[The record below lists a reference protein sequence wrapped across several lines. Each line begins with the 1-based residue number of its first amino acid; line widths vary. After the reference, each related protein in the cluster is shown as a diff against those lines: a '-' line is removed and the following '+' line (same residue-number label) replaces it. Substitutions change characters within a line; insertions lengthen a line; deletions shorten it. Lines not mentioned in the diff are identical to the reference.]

1 MFQNDELKNHLE
13 TSFSVE
19 SEPAVVA
26 EWNMNVPGNIQKI
39 GNYRYRQ
46 GSTQY
51 SVLPNVFDILDLGNF
66 YTGAT
71 DADVAVQDGFE
82 EDGTTP
88 QIFTYPKDKE
98 KMLYSLEDCLK
109 PFRPRSGINK
119 LSYFSNK
126 YLSFPNVNMYLRP
139 RYYMPTKDDEFKYWR
154 SYRTETNP
162 TNNKN
167 SEYGISKNSS
177 IGRYDI
183 EDTNPFVVYKE
194 PVPAN
199 RLVVKLQTNV
209 GNIDLGPFR
218 ATGGASLPDP
228 FFGESKKT
236 VPSRFKVEYL
246 NELDQWIP
254 AYSFNGDSIRDDGIS
269 PIFGADGYLSLE
281 YGIEVPSDYANNF
294 RLVGTV
300 SSAIILPES
309 NIIGMAYLVVATE
322 NAKGTLH
329 VFNGEAYDTFVPNYR
344 WFIGND
350 GAYENTHFVTDFTN
364 PSHYIEPGTVRNT
377 YREFVFLKGIR
388 LVVETM
394 NTPNTPLELIEMSPR
409 LVANLSNNLIE
420 FDVTKAA
427 ADLGSSALPVGQMM
441 AGTGNLTLFDNDQ
454 SFNTNNQWDFET
466 ETGSIIA
473 KHIERNIKF
482 VFYEVIKNVNNS
494 NYYVPVKT
502 LYSEGFPERDAQ
514 TGETRLTLRDF
525 YFYFESLKAPR
536 ILLTEVSLSQAVC
549 ILLDSIGFSNYV
561 FKRKAGVADPVIP
574 NFFIPPEQSVAET
587 LAQLSRATQSAMF
600 FDEYNN
606 FVVMT
611 KEYILD
617 ESSDRS
623 LDTTIYGSPSNGK
636 LPNIIGISSQ
646 DKTVFNAG
654 TVNFTSR
661 QIQRTAGTIQQNQ
674 FVDRNLI
681 YKPSLLW
688 EVGGST
694 KTSSANAGDQS
705 GYALTA
711 LPLNTD
717 ISDAIP
723 TVSANNEIINNTF
736 DVGENAYWV
745 VRFQGFFYANGE
757 IIKYDAVEYNVTGI
771 GNVWISSNLEY
782 QEYFS
787 KVPFNG
793 KIYPTGLIR
802 IFADPFYET
811 TTGTTITENN
821 QQTTLPLRL
830 KPGPVVSHGRGQF
843 GTPIVSHKAGL
854 DLHWTSNDNIQGCE
868 MMSELLFTTD
878 LAATAPPSE
887 IGIAGIAKDTAVK
900 TQRNSIIRNFLSSK
914 YSTETDVSSLKTATA
929 ATMQSSA
936 LVMTGPDFEPVKN
949 PRNHLSYV
957 YKKLDKAYKHFGT
970 RVRIIGKIEPL
981 GEDRT
986 QTVVGGM
993 TYLNIPGSDPTQ
1005 SISVG
1010 GGSAGI
1016 NLVNPATNNGYY
1028 FEIAALTSSKIGN
1041 LLDRLNLIDEDTEE
1055 PTVSVENI
1063 LFYKVKKNSNSG
1075 VLFQGNPVS
1084 VKITA
1089 IDNSTTISYRVI
1101 GGETPIAGTLGNPAT
1116 VPDPEASFVVPQT
1129 VSNIAQVGTTQA
1141 WTAEIS
1147 GFTSLTRLRKMRVG
1161 DTITAKNG
1169 TGALFGGSPT
1179 SVKITALSED
1189 PKKVTYLVTGGT
1201 TPKAGTVTEFKTVPG
1216 PAISF
1221 GGGSPKGANVQNIV
1235 EQTVTGIPG
1244 VTKAWDAK
1252 LTGLDATE
1260 VAKLRVGDV
1269 ITATAGASELA
1280 VPVKLW
1286 GGLGNIL
1293 VDDGNFAGQYRLTG
1307 EENPTV
1313 YDLAIEYVDV
1323 NETKRDFYLYINQQ
1337 LVARVTDDDPMP
1349 IVKSSVGL
1357 FVRGNAKAMFENV
1370 YALGKNYAT
1379 NTVFDTNV
1387 PIAKVFGD
1395 SDNQVTAI
1403 EALSKYA
1410 LSGVVQ
1416 NTYLSQINSTSV
1428 PGYDLYF
1435 EEFGTI
1441 MREAAYFNVKYERAF
1456 PALYAKIAPTFNRI
1470 RGYTVSGFTADSYG
1484 AEFLVFNNT
1493 DTVLKLDPSTNNA
1506 LRILGVAFTG
1516 ENTTSITVDD
1526 FLKRRGNTSDPELKG
1541 STLVES
1547 PFKFTEQYEKIRQ
1560 SRILYGKND
1569 FTLDSIYIQDLD
1581 TAENL
1586 LGWIIN
1592 KNIRPRKSIG
1602 LNIFSMPT
1610 LQLGDLVNVYYKD
1623 PDGIDLVTPDS
1634 VRYVVYNINYSRSVG
1649 GPQMTAYLSEV

>member
-51 SVLPNVFDILDLGNF
+51 GVLPNVFDILDLGNF

-126 YLSFPNVNMYLRP
+126 YLSFPNVNMFLRP

-162 TNNKN
+162 IDNTS

-177 IGRYDI
+177 IGRYVI

-199 RLVVKLQTNV
+199 RIVVKLQTNI
-209 GNIDLGPFR
+209 GSIDLGPFR
-218 ATGGASLPDP
+218 ATGGVSLPDP

-236 VPSRFKVEYL
+236 VPSTFRVEYL
-246 NELDQWIP
+246 NELNQWVA
-254 AYSFNGDSIRDDGIS
+254 AYSFNETSLRDDNTS
-269 PIFGADGYLSLE
+269 PIFSADGHLSLE

-294 RLVGTV
+294 RLVDTV
-300 SSAIILPES
+300 SSTIVLPES
-309 NIIGMAYLVVATE
+309 NIVGRAYLVVTTE

-329 VFNGEAYDTFVPNYR
+329 VFNGQTYDTFTPNYR

-350 GAYENTHFVTDFTN
+350 EVYENTHFVTDFTN
-364 PSHYIEPGTVRNT
+364 PSYYKDAGTTSNT

-394 NTPNTPLELIEMSPR
+394 NVPNAPLELIEMSPR
-409 LVANLSNNLIE
+409 LSANLSNNLIE

-454 SFNTNNQWDFET
+454 SFNTNNQWNFET
-466 ETGSIIA
+466 QTGSIIA

-502 LYSEGFPERDAQ
+502 LYSEGFPERNAQ

-536 ILLTEVSLSQAVC
+536 ILLTEVSLSQAIC
-549 ILLDSIGFSNYV
+549 ILLDSVGFSNYV
-561 FKRKAGVADPVIP
+561 FKRKAGIADPVIP
-574 NFFIPPEQSVAET
+574 NFFIPPEQSIAET
-587 LAQLSRATQSAMF
+587 LAQLARATQSAMF

-617 ESSDRS
+617 ESSERS
-623 LDTTIYGSPSNGK
+623 LDTTIYGSSVNGK
-636 LPNIIGISSQ
+636 LPNIIEISSQ

-674 FVDRNLI
+674 FVDRSYV

-688 EVGGST
+688 EVGSSE

-705 GYALTA
+705 GYVLAA
-711 LPLNTD
+711 LPLNTN
-717 ISDAIP
+717 ISNAIP
-723 TVSANNEIINNTF
+723 QVSVNNQIINNTF
-736 DVGENAYWV
+736 DVGENAYWIS
-745 VRFQGFFYANGE
+745 RFQGFFFANGE
-757 IIKYDAVEYNVTGI
+757 VIKYDAVEYNVTGI

-782 QEYFS
+782 QDYFS

-793 KIYPTGLIR
+793 KIYPTGLVR
-802 IFADPFYET
+802 IFAEPFYET
-811 TTGTTITENN
+811 ITGITITENN
-821 QQTTLPLRL
+821 QETNVPVRL

-854 DLHWTSNDNIQGCE
+854 DSHWTKDSSIQGCE
-868 MMSELLFTTD
+868 MMSELLFTTN
-878 LAATAPPSE
+878 LSPTIPSTE
-887 IGIAGIAKDTAVK
+887 FGIAGAATQTALR

-914 YSTETDVSSLKTATA
+914 YNTETNVSSLKTASSA

-936 LVMTGPDFEPVKN
+936 LVMTGPDFEN
-949 PRNHLSYV
+949 TATPRNHVSYV
-957 YKKLDKAYKHFGT
+957 HKKLDKAYKHFGT

-981 GEDRT
+981 GDRT
-986 QTVVGGM
+986 QSVVGGM
-993 TYLNIPGSDPTQ
+993 TYLNIIGSDPTQ
-1005 SISVG
+1005 SISIG

-1016 NLVNPATNNGYY
+1016 NLVNPKTNNGYY
-1028 FEIAALTSSKIGN
+1028 FEIAALTSSKVN
-1041 LLDRLNLIDEDTEE
+1041 SLLERLELIDENTEE
-1055 PTVSVENI
+1055 STVSVENI
-1063 LFYKVKKNSNSG
+1063 LFYKVKK
-1075 VLFQGNPVS
+1075 
-1084 VKITA
+1084 
-1089 IDNSTTISYRVI
+1089 
-1101 GGETPIAGTLGNPAT
+1101 
-1116 VPDPEASFVVPQT
+1116 
-1129 VSNIAQVGTTQA
+1129 
-1141 WTAEIS
+1141 
-1147 GFTSLTRLRKMRVG
+1147 
-1161 DTITAKNG
+1161 G
-1169 TGALFGGSPT
+1169 TGS
-1179 SVKITALSED
+1179 
-1189 PKKVTYLVTGGT
+1189 
-1201 TPKAGTVTEFKTVPG
+1201 
-1216 PAISF
+1216 
-1221 GGGSPKGANVQNIV
+1221 N
-1235 EQTVTGIPG
+1235 
-1244 VTKAWDAK
+1244 TKA
-1252 LTGLDATE
+1252 
-1260 VAKLRVGDV
+1260 
-1269 ITATAGASELA
+1269 
-1280 VPVKLW
+1280 VPIKLW

-1293 VDDGNFAGQYRLTG
+1293 VDDGNFAGQYRFTG

-1313 YDLAIEYVDV
+1313 YDLAIEYVDI
-1323 NETKRDFYLYINQQ
+1323 NETRRDFYLYINQK
-1337 LVARVTDDDPMP
+1337 LIARVTDNDPLP
-1349 IVKSSVGL
+1349 IVNSSVGL
-1357 FVRGNAKAMFENV
+1357 FVRGNSKAMFENI

-1395 SDNQVTAI
+1395 SDDQVSAT

-1410 LSGVVQ
+1410 ISGILQ
-1416 NTYLSQINSTSV
+1416 NTYLSKINSTSV
-1428 PGYDLYF
+1428 PAYDLYF

-1441 MREAAYFNVKYERAF
+1441 MREAAYFNIKYERAY

-1470 RGYTVSGFTADSYG
+1470 KGYTVSGFTADSYG

-1493 DTVLKLDPSTNNA
+1493 DTALKLDPSTNNA

-1526 FLKRRGNTSDPELKG
+1526 FLRRRGNTSDPELKG

-1547 PFKFTEQYEKIRQ
+1547 PFKFTEQYEKVRQ

-1569 FTLDSIYIQDLD
+1569 FTLDSIYIQDID

-1623 PDGIDLVTPDS
+1623 PDGIDLVTPES

-1649 GPQMTAYLSEV
+1649 GPQMTVYLSEV

>member
-1 MFQNDELKNHLE
+1 
-13 TSFSVE
+13 
-19 SEPAVVA
+19 
-26 EWNMNVPGNIQKI
+26 
-39 GNYRYRQ
+39 
-46 GSTQY
+46 
-51 SVLPNVFDILDLGNF
+51 
-66 YTGAT
+66 
-71 DADVAVQDGFE
+71 
-82 EDGTTP
+82 
-88 QIFTYPKDKE
+88 
-98 KMLYSLEDCLK
+98 
-109 PFRPRSGINK
+109 
-119 LSYFSNK
+119 
-126 YLSFPNVNMYLRP
+126 
-139 RYYMPTKDDEFKYWR
+139 MPTKDDEFKYWR

-162 TNNKN
+162 IDNTS

-177 IGRYDI
+177 IGRYVI

-199 RLVVKLQTNV
+199 RIVVKLQTNI
-209 GNIDLGPFR
+209 GSIDLGPFR
-218 ATGGASLPDP
+218 ATGGVSLPDP

-236 VPSRFKVEYL
+236 VPSTFRVEYL
-246 NELDQWIP
+246 NELNQWVA
-254 AYSFNGDSIRDDGIS
+254 AYSFNETSLRDDNTS
-269 PIFGADGYLSLE
+269 PIFSADGHLSLE

-294 RLVGTV
+294 RLVDTV
-300 SSAIILPES
+300 SSTIVLPES
-309 NIIGMAYLVVATE
+309 NIVGRAYLVVTTE

-329 VFNGEAYDTFVPNYR
+329 VFNGQTYDTFTPNYR

-350 GAYENTHFVTDFTN
+350 EVYENTHFVTDFTN
-364 PSHYIEPGTVRNT
+364 PSYYKDAGTTSNT

-394 NTPNTPLELIEMSPR
+394 NVPNAPLELIEMSPR
-409 LVANLSNNLIE
+409 LSANLSNNLIE

-454 SFNTNNQWDFET
+454 SFNTNNQWNFET
-466 ETGSIIA
+466 QTGSIIA

-502 LYSEGFPERDAQ
+502 LYSEGFPERNAQ

-536 ILLTEVSLSQAVC
+536 ILLTEVSLSQAIC
-549 ILLDSIGFSNYV
+549 ILLDSVGFSNYV
-561 FKRKAGVADPVIP
+561 FKRKAGIADPVIP
-574 NFFIPPEQSVAET
+574 NFFIPPEQSIAET
-587 LAQLSRATQSAMF
+587 LAQLARATQSAMF

-617 ESSDRS
+617 ESSERS
-623 LDTTIYGSPSNGK
+623 LDTTIYGSSVNGK
-636 LPNIIGISSQ
+636 LPNIIEISSQ

-674 FVDRNLI
+674 FVDRSYV

-688 EVGGST
+688 EVGSSE

-705 GYALTA
+705 GYVLAA
-711 LPLNTD
+711 LPLNTN
-717 ISDAIP
+717 ISNAIP
-723 TVSANNEIINNTF
+723 QVSVNNQIINNTF
-736 DVGENAYWV
+736 DVGENAYWIS
-745 VRFQGFFYANGE
+745 RFQGFFFANGE
-757 IIKYDAVEYNVTGI
+757 VIKYDAVEYNVTGI

-782 QEYFS
+782 QDYFS

-793 KIYPTGLIR
+793 KIYPTGLVR
-802 IFADPFYET
+802 IFAEPFYET
-811 TTGTTITENN
+811 ITGITITENN
-821 QQTTLPLRL
+821 QETNVPVRL

-854 DLHWTSNDNIQGCE
+854 DSHWTKDSSIQGCE
-868 MMSELLFTTD
+868 MMSELLFTTN
-878 LAATAPPSE
+878 LSPTIPSTE
-887 IGIAGIAKDTAVK
+887 FGIAGAATQTALR

-914 YSTETDVSSLKTATA
+914 YNTETNVSSLKTASSA

-936 LVMTGPDFEPVKN
+936 LVMTGPDFEN
-949 PRNHLSYV
+949 TATPRNHVSYV
-957 YKKLDKAYKHFGT
+957 HKKLDKAYKHFGT

-981 GEDRT
+981 GDRT
-986 QTVVGGM
+986 QSVVGGM
-993 TYLNIPGSDPTQ
+993 TYLNIIGSDPTQ
-1005 SISVG
+1005 SISIG

-1016 NLVNPATNNGYY
+1016 NLVNPKTNNGYY
-1028 FEIAALTSSKIGN
+1028 FEIAALTSSKVN
-1041 LLDRLNLIDEDTEE
+1041 SLLERLELIDENTEE
-1055 PTVSVENI
+1055 STVSVENI
-1063 LFYKVKKNSNSG
+1063 LFYKVKK
-1075 VLFQGNPVS
+1075 
-1084 VKITA
+1084 
-1089 IDNSTTISYRVI
+1089 
-1101 GGETPIAGTLGNPAT
+1101 
-1116 VPDPEASFVVPQT
+1116 
-1129 VSNIAQVGTTQA
+1129 
-1141 WTAEIS
+1141 
-1147 GFTSLTRLRKMRVG
+1147 
-1161 DTITAKNG
+1161 G
-1169 TGALFGGSPT
+1169 TGS
-1179 SVKITALSED
+1179 
-1189 PKKVTYLVTGGT
+1189 
-1201 TPKAGTVTEFKTVPG
+1201 
-1216 PAISF
+1216 
-1221 GGGSPKGANVQNIV
+1221 N
-1235 EQTVTGIPG
+1235 
-1244 VTKAWDAK
+1244 TKA
-1252 LTGLDATE
+1252 
-1260 VAKLRVGDV
+1260 
-1269 ITATAGASELA
+1269 
-1280 VPVKLW
+1280 VPIKLW

-1293 VDDGNFAGQYRLTG
+1293 VDDGNFAGQYRFTG

-1313 YDLAIEYVDV
+1313 YDLAIEYVDI
-1323 NETKRDFYLYINQQ
+1323 NETRRDFYLYINQK
-1337 LVARVTDDDPMP
+1337 LIARVTDNDPLP
-1349 IVKSSVGL
+1349 IVNSSVGL
-1357 FVRGNAKAMFENV
+1357 FVRGNSKAMFENI

-1395 SDNQVTAI
+1395 SDDQVSAT

-1410 LSGVVQ
+1410 ISGILQ
-1416 NTYLSQINSTSV
+1416 NTYLSKINSTSV
-1428 PGYDLYF
+1428 PAYDLYF

-1441 MREAAYFNVKYERAF
+1441 MREAAYFNIKYERAY

-1470 RGYTVSGFTADSYG
+1470 KGYTVSGFTADSYG

-1493 DTVLKLDPSTNNA
+1493 DTALKLDPSTNNA

-1526 FLKRRGNTSDPELKG
+1526 FLRRRGNTSDPELKG

-1547 PFKFTEQYEKIRQ
+1547 PFKFTEQYEKVRQ

-1569 FTLDSIYIQDLD
+1569 FTLDSIYIQDID

-1623 PDGIDLVTPDS
+1623 PDGIDLVTPES

-1649 GPQMTAYLSEV
+1649 GPQMTVYLSEV

>member
-51 SVLPNVFDILDLGNF
+51 GVLPNVFDILDLGNF

-71 DADVAVQDGFE
+71 DADVAVQEGFE
-82 EDGTTP
+82 QDGTTP

-98 KMLYSLEDCLK
+98 KMLYSLEYCLK

-162 TNNKN
+162 VDNTS

-177 IGRYDI
+177 VGRYVI

-199 RLVVKLQTNV
+199 RIVVKLQTNV

-236 VPSRFKVEYL
+236 VPSSFRVEYL
-246 NELDQWIP
+246 NELNQWVT
-254 AYSFNGDSIRDDGIS
+254 AYSFNETSLRDDNIS
-269 PIFGADGYLSLE
+269 PIFSYDGHLSLE
-281 YGIEVPSDYANNF
+281 YGIEVPADYANNF
-294 RLVGTV
+294 RFVDTV
-300 SSAIILPES
+300 SSTIVLPES
-309 NIIGMAYLVVATE
+309 NIIGRAYLVVTEE

-329 VFNGEAYDTFVPNYR
+329 VFNGQTYDTFTPNYR

-350 GAYENTHFVTDFTN
+350 GVYENTHFVTDFTN
-364 PSHYIEPGTVRNT
+364 PSYYRENGTASNI

-394 NTPNTPLELIEMSPR
+394 NVPNAPLELIEMSPR
-409 LVANLSNNLIE
+409 LSANLSNSLIE

-466 ETGSIIA
+466 QTGSIIA

-482 VFYEVIKNVNNS
+482 MFYEVIKNVNNS

-502 LYSEGFPERDAQ
+502 LYSEGFPERNAQ

-536 ILLTEVSLSQAVC
+536 ILLTEVSLSQAIC
-549 ILLDSIGFSNYV
+549 ILLDSVGFSNYV

-587 LAQLSRATQSAMF
+587 LSQLARATQSAMF

-617 ESSDRS
+617 ESNERS
-623 LDTTIYGSPSNGK
+623 LDTTIYGSSVNEK
-636 LPNIIGISSQ
+636 LPSIVEISSQ

-674 FVDRNLI
+674 FVDRNYV

-688 EVGGST
+688 EVGGSE
-694 KTSSANAGDQS
+694 KTSSANTGDQS
-705 GYALTA
+705 GYVLAA

-717 ISDAIP
+717 ISNAIP
-723 TVSANNEIINNTF
+723 EVSVNNQIINNTF
-736 DVGENAYWV
+736 DVGENAYWIS
-745 VRFQGFFYANGE
+745 RFQGFFYANGE
-757 IIKYDAVEYNVTGI
+757 VIKYDAVEYNVTGV

-782 QEYFS
+782 QDYFS

-802 IFADPFYET
+802 IFAEPFYET
-811 TTGTTITENN
+811 TTGITITQDS
-821 QQTTLPLRL
+821 QQTDLPLRL

-843 GTPIVSHKAGL
+843 GTPIVNHKAGL
-854 DLHWTSNDNIQGCE
+854 DAHWTNDANIQGCS
-868 MMSELLFTTD
+868 MMSELLFTTS
-878 LAATAPPSE
+878 LNPTTPSTE
-887 IGIAGIAKDTAVK
+887 LGAAGISTQTAIK

-914 YSTETDVSSLKTATA
+914 YNTETNVASLKTASAA

-936 LVMTGPDFEPVKN
+936 LVMTGPDFEN
-949 PRNHLSYV
+949 TAIPRDHVSYV
-957 YKKLDKAYKHFGT
+957 HKKLDKAYKHFGT

-981 GEDRT
+981 GDRT

-993 TYLNIPGSDPTQ
+993 TYLNIIGSDPTQ
-1005 SISVG
+1005 SVSIG

-1016 NLVNPATNNGYY
+1016 NLVNPLTNNGYY
-1028 FEIAALTSSKIGN
+1028 FEIAALTSSRINN
-1041 LLDRLNLIDEDTEE
+1041 LLERLELIDEDTEE
-1055 PTVSVENI
+1055 STVSVENI
-1063 LFYKVKKNSNSG
+1063 LFYKVKKNTGSS
-1075 VLFQGNPVS
+1075 
-1084 VKITA
+1084 
-1089 IDNSTTISYRVI
+1089 
-1101 GGETPIAGTLGNPAT
+1101 
-1116 VPDPEASFVVPQT
+1116 
-1129 VSNIAQVGTTQA
+1129 
-1141 WTAEIS
+1141 
-1147 GFTSLTRLRKMRVG
+1147 
-1161 DTITAKNG
+1161 AK
-1169 TGALFGGSPT
+1169 
-1179 SVKITALSED
+1179 
-1189 PKKVTYLVTGGT
+1189 
-1201 TPKAGTVTEFKTVPG
+1201 
-1216 PAISF
+1216 
-1221 GGGSPKGANVQNIV
+1221 
-1235 EQTVTGIPG
+1235 
-1244 VTKAWDAK
+1244 
-1252 LTGLDATE
+1252 
-1260 VAKLRVGDV
+1260 
-1269 ITATAGASELA
+1269 A

-1293 VDDGNFAGQYRLTG
+1293 VDDGNFAGQYRFTG

-1313 YDLAIEYVDV
+1313 YDLAIEYVDI
-1323 NETKRDFYLYINQQ
+1323 NETRRDFYLYINQK
-1337 LVARVTDDDPMP
+1337 LVARVTDNDPLP
-1349 IVKSSVGL
+1349 IVNSSVGL
-1357 FVRGNAKAMFENV
+1357 FVRGNSKAMFENV

-1395 SDNQVTAI
+1395 SDEQVSAV

-1410 LSGVVQ
+1410 LSGIVQ
-1416 NTYLSQINSTSV
+1416 NTYLSQISSTSV
-1428 PGYDLYF
+1428 PAYDLYF

-1441 MREAAYFNVKYERAF
+1441 MREAAYFNIKYERAF

-1493 DTVLKLDPSTNNA
+1493 DTALKLDPSTNNA

-1526 FLKRRGNTSDPELKG
+1526 FLKRRGNTSDPELRG
-1541 STLVES
+1541 STLIES
-1547 PFKFTEQYEKIRQ
+1547 PFKFTEQYEKVRQ

-1569 FTLDSIYIQDLD
+1569 FTLDSIYIQDAD

-1649 GPQMTAYLSEV
+1649 GPQMTVYLSEV